1 MQKKKKELGQ
11 FFFLSPTYSLENGH
25 ILHEL
30 LLKYNSAGP
39 PTLLPEVMNC
49 GKLHFIILPHFKST
63 FLLNSCLVH

>member
-1 MQKKKKELGQ
+1 MQKKKELGQ
-11 FFFLSPTYSLENGH
+11 IFFLSPTYSLENGH

-49 GKLHFIILPHFKST
+49 GKLHFIILPHFKSS
-63 FLLNSCLVH
+63 FLLNSYLVH